1 MRKAAVYA
9 FIIPSLV
16 GFCIFFLVPFFG
28 GLSYALDVNGSLGF
42 GNFAR
47 TLGNEAFQLALQNTM
62 LFLVVCVP
70 LNVFL
75 PLFVAIVINN
85 LGERSRLFKLSYISP
100 IVVPVASV
108 ALFWSLLT
116 ARGGTMNALL
126 AFVGLG
132 QVDFLNSGWAVFVL
146 AIIYLWKYLGY
157 MMILFL
163 AGLSEIPPSFDES
176 AAMDGAGK
184 VKRFFYI
191 TLPCLRPTL
200 FFVFVLSVANSFKV
214 FREIFLIAGPY
225 PNESIYMLQHYMN
238 NMFSRGDYPMLT
250 SAAYITAIIIIAF
263 LLFMF
268 MMNRRAQRKVTGSV

>member
-9 FIIPSLV
+9 FLVPSFV
-16 GFCIFFLVPFFG
+16 GFLIFFLIPFIG
-28 GLSYALDVNGSLGF
+28 GLNHALDVNGTVGF
-42 GNFAR
+42 GNFVR
-47 TLGNEAFQLALQNTM
+47 TMQNEAFRLALVNTL
-62 LFLVVCVP
+62 LFLVACVP

-75 PLFVAIVINN
+75 PLFVAMAVRSI
-85 LGERSRLFKLSYISP
+85 GERSRLFKLSYISP

-108 ALFWSLLT
+108 ALFWSLLS

-126 AFVGLG
+126 APLGLG
-132 QVDFLNSGWAVFVL
+132 EVDFLNSGSAIFVL
-146 AIIYLWKYLGY
+146 ALVYLWKNMGY
-157 MMILFL
+157 MMILYL

-176 AAMDGAGK
+176 AAMDGADK
-184 VKRFFYI
+184 FRRFIYVTI
-191 TLPCLRPTL
+191 PCLRPTI
-200 FFVFVLSVANSFKV
+200 FFVLVLSVANSFKV

-250 SAAYITAIIIIAF
+250 SAAYITAVFIIAF

-268 MMNRRAQRKVTGSV
+268 ALNRRAQKKLTG

>member
-1 MRKAAVYA
+1 MRKAAIYA

-16 GFCIFFLVPFFG
+16 GFCIFFLIPFIG
-28 GLSYALDVNGSLGF
+28 GLSYAFDVNGSF
-42 GNFAR
+42 STGNFVR
-47 TLGNEAFQLALQNTM
+47 TLGNEAFQLALRNTL
-62 LFLVVCVP
+62 LFLLVCVP

-75 PLFVAIVINN
+75 PLFVAIVVNN

-108 ALFWSLLT
+108 ALFWSLLA
-116 ARGGTMNALL
+116 ARGGTMNEIFAV
-126 AFVGLG
+126 FGLG
-132 QVDFLNSGWAVFVL
+132 EVDFLNSGWAVFVL
-146 AIIYLWKYLGY
+146 AVVYLWKYLGY
-157 MMILFL
+157 MMILYL
-163 AGLSEIPPSFDES
+163 AGLSEIPRSFGES
-176 AAMDGAGK
+176 AAMDGAGGF
-184 VKRFFYI
+184 KRFVYV
-191 TLPCLRPTL
+191 TLPCLRPTI

-250 SAAYITAIIIIAF
+250 SAAYITAVIIIAF

-268 MMNRRAQRKVTGSV
+268 ALNRHTQKKLTV

>member
-9 FIIPSLV
+9 FILPSLV
-16 GFCIFFLVPFFG
+16 GLGIFFLIPFIG
-28 GLSYALDVNGSLGF
+28 GFSYAFNVNGSLGVD
-42 GNFAR
+42 NFSR
-47 TLGNEAFQLALQNTM
+47 TMQNEAFRLALANT
-62 LFLVVCVP
+62 LKFLVICVP

-75 PLFVAIVINN
+75 PLFVAITVKN

-132 QVDFLNSGWAVFVL
+132 QVDFLNSGWALFVL
-146 AIIYLWKYLGY
+146 AIVYLWKYLGY
-157 MMILFL
+157 MMILFI
-163 AGLSEIPPSFDES
+163 AGLSEIPPSYSES
-176 AAMDGAGK
+176 AAMDGADNI
-184 VKRFFYI
+184 KRFVYV
-191 TLPCLRPTL
+191 TLPCLRPTV

-214 FREIFLIAGPY
+214 FREIYLIAGPY
-225 PNESIYMLQHYMN
+225 PNESIYMIQHYMN

-250 SAAYITAIIIIAF
+250 SAAYITAVIIIAF

-268 MMNRRAQRKVTGSV
+268 TMNRRAQQKVTG